1 MYENPPAPWFWNCE
15 GSSCALLASMVKFP
29 PGGQKKDVPYAEL
42 VCTEE
47 DQKFIRELIETLGEE
62 GKIALLFKATYMKRL
77 GALICHVHPIKFL
90 AVIFRDTYLG
100 QCVSMIMDDGFKRA
114 EFMDG
119 LGSGLTR
126 EVEKG
131 TLETYLVDFQQEVG
145 GTTKLDEIQAI
156 CKTRN
161 WEKLIYYLLEHV

>member
-1 MYENPPAPWFWNCE
+1 MHDSPPAPWFWNYE
-15 GSSCALLASMVKFP
+15 GLGCPLLASIVKFP

-42 VCTEE
+42 SCSED

-62 GKIALLFKATYMKRL
+62 GKIALLFKATYLKRL

-90 AVIFRDTYLG
+90 ATIFKDTYLS
-100 QCVSMIMDDGFKRA
+100 QCATMIMEDSFKRA

-119 LGSGLTR
+119 LGSGLAR
-126 EVEKG
+126 EMEKG
-131 TLETYLVDFQQEVG
+131 TLESYLADFQKEIG

-161 WEKLIYYLLEHV
+161 WERLIYYLLEHV